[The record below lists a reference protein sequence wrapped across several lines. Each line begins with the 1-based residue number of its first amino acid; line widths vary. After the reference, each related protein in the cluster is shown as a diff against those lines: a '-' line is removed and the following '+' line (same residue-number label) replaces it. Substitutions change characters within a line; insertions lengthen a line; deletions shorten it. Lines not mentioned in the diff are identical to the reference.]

1 MRIYKVHY
9 VLAIKFGV
17 SSRTNIIDVLAVR
30 QWYIKKETIVTQ
42 DSWCSSL
49 SEFPQAISS
58 PNFLTQATR
67 WTLHAPTRISIIK
80 QITQNYKLSIQTSQ
94 LRVASRESSNLI
106 TFVKSLITEDY
117 MHNLNIQIT
126 NAMLSTNYTVKPCLV
141 RWSGIV
147 IVSVI
152 QAAIKL
158 KWVSLSE
165 WHK

>member
-58 PNFLTQATR
+58 PNFPTQATR

-94 LRVASRESSNLI
+94 LRVVSRERYNSELSVAYQSLWPIRRQVGGHVRRPPKARSIQPHGGLI
-106 TFVKSLITEDY
+106 TCTVV
-117 MHNLNIQIT
+117 
-126 NAMLSTNYTVKPCLV
+126 LSIAL
-141 RWSGIV
+141 RS
-147 IVSVI
+147 
-152 QAAIKL
+152 
-158 KWVSLSE
+158 
-165 WHK
+165 

>member
-17 SSRTNIIDVLAVR
+17 SLRTNIIDVLAVR
-30 QWYIKKETIVTQ
+30 QWYIKKRNYCDPRFLVFLAQ
-42 DSWCSSL
+42 RVSSGYI
-49 SEFPQAISS
+49 F
-58 PNFLTQATR
+58 PNFPTQATR
-67 WTLHAPTRISIIK
+67 CTLHAPTRISIIK

-106 TFVKSLITEDY
+106 TFVKSLITEDLFQFIY

-126 NAMLSTNYTVKPCLV
+126 NAMSSTNYTVKPCLV

-158 KWVSLSE
+158 K
-165 WHK
+165 